1 MFFPCKIPVFC
12 SVFYVCPLVL
22 HVGIQNL
29 HFFALSPPRFGLG
42 AHEVIGDGHFQGV
55 SRELD
60 VAIPAGVEGSEGATP
75 YPMCLFVFFQPNHIL
90 QTTAWSW
97 ALFAITPAPNQ
108 KLCGTKEE
116 GHENS
121 PKESK
126 RGLRCSNSSC
136 C

>member
-60 VAIPAGVEGSEGATP
+60 VAIPA
-75 YPMCLFVFFQPNHIL
+75 
-90 QTTAWSW
+90 
-97 ALFAITPAPNQ
+97 
-108 KLCGTKEE
+108 
-116 GHENS
+116 
-121 PKESK
+121 K
-126 RGLRCSNSSC
+126 RGWVLLRRGLGFSDVEFWAHTALGARGTFLL
-136 C
+136 